1 MLMKLIILPPAP
13 EEALGEQPRPSTLKQ
28 RPPPGT
34 LGRETDPGRNHGW
47 RPGWRGL
54 SGGSDGWEGE
64 VDRRRGKG
72 QEIACFPVM
81 GFMSS

>member
-34 LGRETDPGRNHGW
+34 LGKETDPGRNHWVAAGVA
-47 RPGWRGL
+47 RVERG
-54 SGGSDGWEGE
+54 E
-64 VDRRRGKG
+64 
-72 QEIACFPVM
+72 
-81 GFMSS
+81 